1 MSETHK
7 HVEEPGPSEVRS
19 PLVQQELKRAGVW
32 FGLAIAI
39 ALTALLAQPLREFG
53 RRLFRLRGYR
63 DGLTGLLL
71 AALMAEHEWHVQR
84 RLRVLR
90 KGAARA

>member
-39 ALTALLAQPLREFG
+39 ALTALGAR
-53 RRLFRLRGYR
+53 
-63 DGLTGLLL
+63 L
-71 AALMAEHEWHVQR
+71 AARLGLQR
-84 RLRVLR
+84 LVPYGLALAWAAIYAFYVMKRL
-90 KGAARA
+90 GS